1 MLICR
6 HEISITA
13 NLPDNSTANPGK
25 LKDSPPDREY
35 KLLKAIN
42 YINIQ
47 NMKRKQEKRHAALW
61 LLCIALLMAS
71 CGRSDNT
78 MSETDYPIYTVQSGD
93 ETLQTSSPATIR
105 GRQDIEIYPQVSGKI
120 TKVCVTEG
128 QSVRKGQTLFI
139 IDPVPYE
146 AALRVAEANLAS
158 AKVGVETAKLD
169 YESTKS
175 LYENKV
181 VSSYEMQTATNALH
195 SAQATLAQMEAEQI
209 NAANS
214 LSYTKVTSPAD
225 GVVGTLPLREGSLV
239 SATMTTPLTTVS
251 DNSQMYVY
259 FSLNENKLL
268 ELAEEY
274 GTIEKALK
282 EMPDVQ
288 LLLSN
293 GSTYPHSGRIAS
305 ISGVISETTGTVSLR
320 TVFPNPDRLL
330 HSGANGSVLVPVHY
344 TGVVTIPQEA
354 TFELQDKVLVYKIV
368 DGVTK
373 SSQITVSPVS
383 DGKRYI
389 VTGGLQP
396 GDEIIA
402 SGAGLMRDGIR
413 VRPSDETPVQA
424 NDSTQI

>member
-1 MLICR
+1 
-6 HEISITA
+6 
-13 NLPDNSTANPGK
+13 
-25 LKDSPPDREY
+25 
-35 KLLKAIN
+35 
-42 YINIQ
+42 
-47 NMKRKQEKRHAALW
+47 
-61 LLCIALLMAS
+61 
-71 CGRSDNT
+71 
-78 MSETDYPIYTVQSGD
+78 
-93 ETLQTSSPATIR
+93 
-105 GRQDIEIYPQVSGKI
+105 
-120 TKVCVTEG
+120 
-128 QSVRKGQTLFI
+128 
-139 IDPVPYE
+139 
-146 AALRVAEANLAS
+146 
-158 AKVGVETAKLD
+158 
-169 YESTKS
+169 
-175 LYENKV
+175 
-181 VSSYEMQTATNALH
+181 MQTATNALH

-320 TVFPNPDRLL
+320 AVFPNPDRLL

-389 VTGGLQP
+389 VIGGLQP